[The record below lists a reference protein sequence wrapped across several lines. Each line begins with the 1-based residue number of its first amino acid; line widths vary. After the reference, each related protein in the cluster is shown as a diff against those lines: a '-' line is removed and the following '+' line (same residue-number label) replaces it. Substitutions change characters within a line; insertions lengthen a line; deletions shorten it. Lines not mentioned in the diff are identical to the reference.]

1 MTPWASGRIAIAAL
15 PDYQHAES
23 AWKSLG
29 LMVVWMIAAVAAA
42 YVVIVIVAFVVGL
55 HNGLHFPRW
64 RMPAPGVL
72 VLMTGIGMQATL
84 LFGAWRRARALA
96 PDNRAEGLG
105 FVPVRRYWLLCLL
118 AVLLALYIGC
128 LILAVVAWRMHLLSV
143 HAALPRPGM
152 HGSTLLAQFATAGS
166 VTRILIVLLTVGVAP
181 LAEECFFRGWLWTAL
196 RAHWGPF
203 AVMLCTSLPWLA
215 LHLLDGVTRPLFL
228 IPAAIALSLA
238 RHFCGS
244 LRASI
249 SLHAFNNL
257 LATGLV
263 VAATL

>member
-1 MTPWASGRIAIAAL
+1 
-15 PDYQHAES
+15 
-23 AWKSLG
+23 
-29 LMVVWMIAAVAAA
+29 MVVWMIAAVAAA
-42 YVVIVIVAFVVGL
+42 YVVILLVAFIVGF

-64 RMPAPGVL
+64 PMPGPGAL

-84 LFGAWRRARALA
+84 LFGAWRRAKALA

-128 LILAVVAWRMHLLSV
+128 LILAVVAWRMHLLSM
-143 HAALPRPGM
+143 HAALPRPGL
-152 HGSTLLAQFATAGS
+152 HGSTLLAQFAAAGT
-166 VTRILIVLLTVGVAP
+166 VTRILIVLLAIGVAP

-203 AVMLCTSLPWLA
+203 AAMLCTGLPWLA

>member
-1 MTPWASGRIAIAAL
+1 M
-15 PDYQHAES
+15 
-23 AWKSLG
+23 
-29 LMVVWMIAAVAAA
+29 MMWMIAAVAAA
-42 YVVIVIVAFVVGL
+42 YLAILLPAFVIGVHDGL
-55 HNGLHFPRW
+55 HLPRW
-64 RMPAPGVL
+64 PMPDPGVL
-72 VLMTGIGMQATL
+72 VLMTGIGMQSTL

-96 PDNRAEGLG
+96 ADNWTEALG

-128 LILAVVAWRMHLLSV
+128 LILAVVAWRMHLLSM
-143 HAALPRPGM
+143 HAALPRPGPD
-152 HGSTLLAQFATAGS
+152 GSTLLAQFATAG
-166 VTRILIVLLTVGVAP
+166 VATRLLIVLLAVGVAP

-203 AVMLCTSLPWLA
+203 AVMLCTGLPWLA
-215 LHLLDGVTRPLFL
+215 LHLLDGLTRPLFL

-244 LRASI
+244 LRASVA
-249 SLHAFNNL
+249 LHAFNNL